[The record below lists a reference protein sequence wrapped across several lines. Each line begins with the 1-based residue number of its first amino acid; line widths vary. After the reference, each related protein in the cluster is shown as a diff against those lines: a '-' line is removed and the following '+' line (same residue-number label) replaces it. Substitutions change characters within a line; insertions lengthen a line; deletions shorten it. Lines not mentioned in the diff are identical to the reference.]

1 MDVSLQN
8 AYGIAQRGREDQR
21 SLGNVVRVREQ
32 IPYDVVRLFSLGYGL
47 RACCC
52 SYDGA
57 LSAYGSYDG
66 GQPSL
71 ERGRGRGPGKGD
83 SKKKTK

>member
-8 AYGIAQRGREDQR
+8 AYGIARGGGGDQP

-32 IPYDVVRLFSLGYGL
+32 IPYDVFRLCSLGYGSSP
-47 RACCC
+47 CCC

-57 LSAYGSYDG
+57 LSAYCSYDG
-66 GQPSL
+66 GQPSS
-71 ERGRGRGPGKGD
+71 EGKED
-83 SKKKTK
+83 PWRVTAKRAK